1 MDPDQCLWSELMIF
15 CNLGRLVLVKQ
26 TDLDEVLSLVILNNR
41 LKKKHLIEMVHVY
54 WYCNVS
60 TFQVS
65 LLIEVLLL
73 CIYYWIQINKKW
85 SH

>member
-26 TDLDEVLSLVILNNR
+26 ADVDED
-41 LKKKHLIEMVHVY
+41 HLIEMVHVY
-54 WYCNVS
+54 WYLKRRDIA
-60 TFQVS
+60 VS

-85 SH
+85 THKHL